1 MKKNFKKKFIFVK
14 NVINVICIMV
24 KKIIFIVINAKNA
37 ILSNKKNYF
46 IAKIAIH
53 ATIITFK
60 NKMK

>member
-37 ILSNKKNYF
+37 ILSNKKNHF